1 MELFCFSRDFCGM
14 IVAELIL
21 LEVTILAKLILIDG
35 NSIANRAFYA
45 LPMLSNKQGIHT
57 NAALGFTTMLL
68 RMLEEEQ
75 PDYLACVFDAGK
87 ITFRHQSYGD
97 YKGKRQKTPSELSEQ
112 FPLIKSIL
120 TAFDIPCYELTNYE
134 ADDLMGTFSRQAM
147 DQEIHTI
154 LVSGDKDTFQLV
166 NDYTTV
172 YLTKKG
178 ISDTEIVTPD
188 TLWEKYGLRPEQMID
203 LKGLMGD
210 TSDNIPGVPG
220 VGEKTALKLIQEYG
234 NLETVMQN
242 IENISGAKLKE
253 RLSENVDQAFLSKQL
268 ATINN
273 QVPMEIDWDS
283 AKRREFCK
291 DKVLSVFET
300 LEFKQLIERMKLRQT
315 DTASE
320 KQEKPELAY
329 EVVDSCEKVAACLG
343 AFDRSRPIAVCI
355 ETDGDDYHND
365 EIYVIAL
372 VQGDNRFV
380 ISQDLID
387 CEHVAD
393 ALRKSMLCVFD
404 SKSHY
409 YLCRTMDT
417 DIRNI
422 EMDIMLANY
431 LLDPGDGQREL
442 ADIVENYGIPL
453 VRDEDFYG
461 KNKRN
466 RQELSEEAILR
477 HAVEKAEAI
486 DHVSAVFMEKLQEHQ
501 LYELFKDIEL
511 PLALILADMEK
522 QGIAVDEEILQEIG
536 KELTGRIENLTSE
549 IYALAG
555 EEFNINSPKQM
566 GTILFDKLGLPPIK
580 KTKTGYSTSA
590 DVLEKLAPHHQ
601 IVDYILLHRQLG
613 KLQSTYIEGLLK
625 VIEPETHKI
634 HTFYN
639 QALTATGRLSS
650 TEPNLQNIPIRL
662 EEGRKIRK
670 AFIPSKVGWKLLA
683 ADYSQIELR
692 VLAHISRDPKLMEA
706 FQMNMDIHT
715 KTASDVFGVPP
726 EQVTSLMRRQAK
738 AVNFGIVYGISDYG
752 LSQNL
757 NIARKEAKDF
767 IDLYF
772 VHFQGVREY
781 MDQIVKLAKKQGY
794 VQTLLHRRRY
804 LPDINSSNFNLRSFA
819 ERTAMNT
826 PIQGTAADIIK
837 LAMVKLAEEL
847 KARNLE
853 SRMLLQVH
861 DELIF
866 EVPPHELAEMQELVP
881 SVMETCIKLEVP
893 LKVDVAVGDN
903 WYDAK

>member
-1 MELFCFSRDFCGM
+1 M
-14 IVAELIL
+14 
-21 LEVTILAKLILIDG
+21 AKLILIDG

-120 TAFDIPCYELTNYE
+120 TAFDIPCYELANYE

-188 TLWEKYGLRPEQMID
+188 SLWEKYGLRPEQMID

-253 RLSENVDQAFLSKQL
+253 RLFENVDQAFLSKQL

-291 DKVLSVFET
+291 DKVLPVFET

-320 KQEKPELAY
+320 KPEKPELAY
-329 EVVDSCEKVAACLG
+329 KVVDSCEKVAACLG
-343 AFDRSRPIAVCI
+343 AFDRARPIAVCI

-365 EIYVIAL
+365 QIYAISL
-372 VQGDNRFV
+372 VQGDSRCV
-380 ISQDLID
+380 IPQDLID

-393 ALRKSMLCVFD
+393 ALRECMLYVFD

-409 YLCRTMDT
+409 YLCRTMDI

-461 KNKRN
+461 KNKRSM
-466 RQELSEEAILR
+466 QELSEEAILR

-486 DHVSAVFMEKLQEHQ
+486 DHVSAIFMEKLQEHQ

-847 KARNLE
+847 KMRNLE

-866 EVPPHELAEMQELVP
+866 EVPPHELAEMQVLVP